1 VAEIAVLEAN
11 RKSSDKFLTCSIRPS
26 GVFGEGDS
34 QMLPGLLQASIR
46 GQSRFQLGEND
57 NLFDC
62 TYVQNVAYAHI
73 LAAVGLLETCRRQ
86 TAPLDHEKIDGEAF
100 IITNDSPAYFWD
112 FIRAV
117 WKEAGD
123 TVGTDP
129 KKVWVLASGFA
140 LAIASI
146 MEFILGIFGKEPSLS
161 TYKVR
166 FSVMTR
172 YYSIVKAKQRLGYQP
187 LVSLEEGI
195 RRGVKEVMRRPGF
208 DKRSAAEK
216 KTQ

>member
-1 VAEIAVLEAN
+1 
-11 RKSSDKFLTCSIRPS
+11 
-26 GVFGEGDS
+26 
-34 QMLPGLLQASIR
+34 MLPGLLQVSLR
-46 GQSRFQLGEND
+46 GQSRFQLGENN
-57 NLFDC
+57 NLFDY

-73 LAAVGLLETCRRQ
+73 LAAVGLLETWHRQ
-86 TAPLDHEKIDGEAF
+86 MAPLDHEKIDGEAF
-100 IITNDSPAYFWD
+100 IITNDCPAYFWD
-112 FIRAV
+112 FARAV

-129 KKVWVLASGFA
+129 KKVWVLSTGFA
-140 LAIASI
+140 FTIAGI

-172 YYSIVKAKQRLGYQP
+172 YFSIVKAKERLGYQP

-195 RRGVKEVMRRPGF
+195 RRGVKDVMSRPGF